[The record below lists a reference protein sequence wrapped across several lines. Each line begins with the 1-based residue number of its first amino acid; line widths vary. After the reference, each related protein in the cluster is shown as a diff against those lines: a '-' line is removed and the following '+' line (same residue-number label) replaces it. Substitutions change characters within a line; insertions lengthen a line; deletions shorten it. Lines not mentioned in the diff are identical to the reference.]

1 MKGTDNI
8 LHLVWEDCKEKVH
21 DVAMPM
27 RDWMRDWWSECAM
40 VPANDDPVYLA
51 QMDGE
56 TFFEGDELVPKV
68 DAEVIFCY
76 AFLLWRALMPVLL
89 AYRKSRTRAAKDVPT
104 LLVETLS
111 DEEGVE
117 LRAREITSW
126 LYDWFEERPLA
137 AQDGYIMRAEL
148 GGREL
153 PLDIQERCDFTDML
167 AKACLAWDTLPDFL
181 ENASAA

>member
-1 MKGTDNI
+1 MKGTDNM
-8 LHLVWEDCKEKVH
+8 LHLVWEDCEEKVH

-27 RDWMRDWWSECAM
+27 RDWMRDWWGERVM

-56 TFFEGDELVPKV
+56 TFFEGDELVPEV
-68 DAEVIFCY
+68 DAEVIFRY
-76 AFLLWRALMPVLL
+76 AFLLWRALMPALL
-89 AYRKSRTRAAKDVPT
+89 AYRKNRTRAAKDMPT

-111 DEEGVE
+111 GGEGDE

-153 PLDIQERCDFTDML
+153 ALDTQERLDFASVL

-181 ENASAA
+181 ESARMA